1 MSRIAMN
8 QIAMNQSEMNESAMN
23 QSATNQNAA
32 SRGATNRT
40 GRKIVMLCGYRIFPA
55 NTGGLVHS
63 TTIAR
68 ALARMGH
75 DVLVYCL
82 AGRREDYALAQRPAQ
97 GFLSR
102 QIEPGLV
109 EETNLGAAFGL
120 LQTAFRRMDVPR
132 IWQHE
137 LLRRGIVPRRLKR
150 HLQDA
155 DIVVADFPFC
165 PPVPGPWATKPWFMI
180 SHELE
185 FRLFQQGRPGEKRFA
200 RWMEAIEAAAPA
212 RYRDIFVCAQ
222 EDHDFFRSH
231 DAGGQLKLPYIR
243 CGVDARMYQ
252 VAPGVREKI
261 RADLQIA
268 DDDWVFVFSGSGYG
282 PNLEALDAL
291 KAFCRAEA
299 PFLASHRIF
308 FLALGSMVR
317 APFRD
322 GALIATGPVPEVPP
336 YFAAADAGLNPI
348 TRGSGS
354 NVKLF
359 EYLAARLP
367 VVSTMFGVRGTELQP
382 DTDFLAYEPG
392 HLRPVLESYVAMRS
406 RDQWRQHAADVW
418 QRHYRSC
425 DIQELV
431 RDALAQRPEFAI

>member
-1 MSRIAMN
+1 M
-8 QIAMNQSEMNESAMN
+8 
-23 QSATNQNAA
+23 
-32 SRGATNRT
+32 
-40 GRKIVMLCGYRIFPA
+40 KKVLMLCGYRIFPA

-68 ALARMGH
+68 AIARMGH
-75 DVLVYCL
+75 DVRVYCL
-82 AGRREDYALAQRPAQ
+82 AGRREDYALGGRPA
-97 GFLSR
+97 GGHGSR
-102 QIEPGLV
+102 VIEPGLV
-109 EETNLGAAFGL
+109 EETNLGVAFGL
-120 LQTAFRRMDVPR
+120 LQTVFRRLDVPR

-137 LLRRGIVPRRLKR
+137 LLRRGIVPRRLKQ

-155 DIVVADFPFC
+155 DIIVADFPFC
-165 PPVPGPWATKPWFMI
+165 PPVPGPWASKPWFMI

-185 FRLFQQGRPGEKRFA
+185 FRLFQQGRPGERRFA
-200 RWMEAIEAAAPA
+200 RWMEAIEAAAPS

-231 DAGGQLKLPYIR
+231 DAAGRLKLPYIR

-252 VAPGVREKI
+252 VADGVRENI
-261 RADLQIA
+261 RARLQLA

-282 PNLEALDAL
+282 PNLEALEEL
-291 KAFCRAEA
+291 KRFCRAEA
-299 PFLASHRIF
+299 DFLARERIF
-308 FLALGSMVR
+308 LLALGSMVR

-382 DTDFLAYEPG
+382 EVDFLPYEPAR
-392 HLRPVLESYVAMRS
+392 LRAALETYLALRS
-406 RDQWRQHAADVW
+406 RAQWRQHAQEVW

-431 RDALAQRPEFAI
+431 RDALSQRPEFSAD